1 VPFGNAVESGS
12 GPYTFECQHGAP
24 ECVGN
29 MVETCVLHFHPD
41 VADWWPF
48 VYCLENGTPGT
59 DGEKCATSA
68 GFTDWAEIS
77 DCTTS
82 SLGNG
87 LMHKN
92 ALATNNLV
100 PPHQYT
106 PWVTLDGSPMS
117 ESDLGKPLIEVVCGL
132 YTGAAPAACSSL
144 KDTAMKCMRDSNSTQ
159 A

>member
-29 MVETCVLHFHPD
+29 MVEACVLHLHPD
-41 VADWWPF
+41 LADWWPF
-48 VYCLENGTPGT
+48 VQCLETGTPGT
-59 DGEKCATSA
+59 DGEKCATTA
-68 GFTDWAEIS
+68 GFTDWAAIS
-77 DCTTS
+77 ACTTS
-82 SLGNG
+82 SLGND

-92 ALATNNLV
+92 ALATGNLI

-106 PWVTLDGSPMS
+106 PWIVLNGSPMS
-117 ESDLGKPLIEVVCGL
+117 ESDLSKPLIEVVCGL
-132 YTGAAPAACSSL
+132 YTGAKPAACSSL
-144 KDTAMKCMRDSNSTQ
+144 KDSAMKCMRNSTQ